1 MSNFKTATRLKL
13 RFQTEQ
19 GTVSVERLWDMSGQ
33 TICELLNKAQAEVDD
48 LGGTSATYTW
58 DDTKKKNKALELATL
73 RRDILKEIL
82 ETKKSERDEQKNEAA
97 VNAEIQELNEL
108 IKRKQNEERE
118 SKPLDELIKMRDE
131 LTKKKQS

>member
-1 MSNFKTATRLKL
+1 MSNFKTAARLKL

-58 DDTKKKNKALELATL
+58 DDTKKENKALELATL

-131 LTKKKQS
+131 LAKKK

>member
-58 DDTKKKNKALELATL
+58 DDTKKENKALELATL

-118 SKPLDELIKMRDE
+118 SKSLDELIKMRDE
-131 LTKKKQS
+131 LAKKK

>member
-58 DDTKKKNKALELATL
+58 DDTKKENKALELATL

-108 IKRKQNEERE
+108 IKHKQNEERE
-118 SKPLDELIKMRDE
+118 NKPLDELIKMRDE
-131 LTKKKQS
+131 LAKKKQS

>member
-48 LGGTSATYTW
+48 LGGTQATYTW
-58 DDTKKKNKALELATL
+58 DDTKKENKALELATL

-82 ETKKSERDEQKNEAA
+82 ETKKSERDEQRNEAA
-97 VNAEIQELNEL
+97 VNAEIQELDKL

-131 LTKKKQS
+131 LAKKKQS

>member
-58 DDTKKKNKALELATL
+58 DDTKKENKALELATL

-131 LTKKKQS
+131 LAKKK